1 LWIQFGNINWLC
13 LKLRPLAMAISQI
26 LVNCKTYLSDWNSG
40 PMAAAGA
47 AGQDARAIQNVS
59 ITTMAARHGEV
70 L

>member
-1 LWIQFGNINWLC
+1 
-13 LKLRPLAMAISQI
+13 MAISQI